1 MASTQ
6 IIGGIGGQYDIVF
19 DATKAYTVQFSY
31 NGNQIVKN
39 KIIIK
44 DNTADTTVYE
54 NTITSMAKR
63 HTIPAG
69 TLTNGTTYN
78 MTIQVYYQNDDG
90 QEVADTLSDTA
101 LIKCYSAPVLT
112 FTNMKTTI
120 RNATYGFELSYS
132 QSESDYVNSYQV
144 SMYDANNQLLYTRDA
159 VYPASSDLPYVFAV
173 KIGDLIDQS
182 TYYIEC
188 SATSVSGMTATTGRI
203 QFTVA
208 YNRPP
213 NYSVIY
219 ADNISSACSVRIA
232 SNIKI
237 IDGNSKSGDDITY
250 IDDAEADLTN
260 ETAVWD
266 EMLDVSGSFQ
276 ILLEVRD
283 IVPYANL
290 LVLDNGTSTITLKT
304 MKGLLY
310 GESSEKFYLELFVSN
325 GIDNYMVVSNT
336 IDIPNSGEKC
346 ICTIFRNKYLYNVT
360 IRKE

>member
-31 NGNQIVKN
+31 TGNQIVKN
-39 KIIIK
+39 KILIK
-44 DNTADTTVYE
+44 DNIADTAVYE
-54 NTITSMAKR
+54 DTVTSMAKR

-78 MTIQVYYQNDDG
+78 MTIQVYYQNDEG

-101 LIKCYSAPVLT
+101 LIKCYSTPVLT

-120 RNATYGFELSYS
+120 RNATYDFELSYS
-132 QSESDYVNSYQV
+132 QSESDYINSYQV
-144 SMYDANNQLLYTRDA
+144 SMYDANNQLLYTRDT
-159 VYPASSDLPYVFAV
+159 VYPASSDLPYTFTV

-188 SATSVSGMTATTGRI
+188 SAASVSGMTATTGKI

-219 ADNISSACSVRIA
+219 VDNISSACSVRVA

-237 IDGNSKSGDDITY
+237 IDGNSKSGNDITY
-250 IDDAEADLTN
+250 IDEDKADLTS
-260 ETAVWD
+260 ETVIWN
-266 EMLDVSGSFQ
+266 EMLDVSGNFQ
-276 ILLEVRD
+276 MLLEVSD

-290 LVLDNGTSTITLKT
+290 IELSNGTNTVILKA

-310 GESSEKFYLELFVSN
+310 GETSEKLYLELFVSN
-325 GIDNYMVVSNT
+325 GIDDYMVISNT
-336 IDIPNSGEKC
+336 IDVPNSGEKC
-346 ICTIFRNKYLYNVT
+346 ILTVSRNKYLYNVT

>member
-31 NGNQIVKN
+31 TGNQVIKNTIV
-39 KIIIK
+39 IK
-44 DNTADTTVYE
+44 DNVADTTVYE
-54 NTITSMAKR
+54 DTVTSMAKR

-69 TLTNGTTYN
+69 TLVNGTTYN
-78 MTIQVYYQNDDG
+78 MTIQVYYQNDEG

-101 LIKCYSAPVLT
+101 LIKCYSTPVLA
-112 FTNMKTTI
+112 FTNMKAI
-120 RNATYGFELSYS
+120 VRNATYDFELSYS
-132 QSESDYVNSYQV
+132 QGESDYINSYQV
-144 SMYDANNQLLYTRDA
+144 SMYDANNQLLYTRGA
-159 VYPASSDLPYVFAV
+159 VYPASSDLPYVFTV

-188 SATSVSGMTATTGRI
+188 NATSVSGMAATTGKI

-219 ADNISSACSVRIA
+219 VDNISSACSARIA

-237 IDGNSKSGDDITY
+237 IDGNSKSGDDVTY
-250 IDDAEADLTN
+250 INNDEADLTS
-260 ETAVWD
+260 ETVVWD
-266 EMLDVSGSFQ
+266 EMLDISGNFQ
-276 ILLEVRD
+276 ILLELRD
-283 IVPYANL
+283 MVPYTNIL
-290 LVLDNGTSTITLKT
+290 ELDNGSNTVTLKT
-304 MKGLLY
+304 MKGKLY
-310 GESSEKFYLELFVSN
+310 GETSEKFYIELFASN
-325 GIDNYMVVSNT
+325 GIDNYMVISNT
-336 IDIPNSGEKC
+336 IDMPSPDEKC
-346 ICTIFRNKYLYNVT
+346 ILAVYRNKYLYNIT